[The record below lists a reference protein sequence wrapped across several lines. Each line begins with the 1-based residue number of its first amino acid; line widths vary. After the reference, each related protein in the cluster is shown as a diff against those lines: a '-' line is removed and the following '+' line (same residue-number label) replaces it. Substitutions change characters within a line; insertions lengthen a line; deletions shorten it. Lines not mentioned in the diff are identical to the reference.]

1 MPRPATL
8 LDALALVQKS
18 GLLEHGAMRDFMAR
32 TKGSFTARTRPD
44 TFFAKLVDENVLT
57 LFQARQLSEGRWR
70 GLMLGPYR
78 LQERIG
84 RGGMG
89 QVFRAEDSRDRRPVA
104 IKVLNTDLA
113 DDPLAKARLAR
124 EARVTAGLDHPHIVK
139 MLGLAAEHSPPYLV
153 MEYVDGLSLQALVAL
168 TGTLRVEATALCGR
182 QIASGLAHAAAAG
195 FVHRDI
201 KPANLLLDRFGH
213 VKILDL
219 GIVLLREETASLTLA
234 QDGQAPLLGTVDYL
248 APEQALDSHAV
259 DGRADIYSLGGTLYF
274 LLAGHPPFDD
284 SGSQD
289 RLRRKFTSDPTPI
302 HQLRPDVPVE
312 LSAVIA
318 KMLAQHPD
326 DRYPSALDAADAL
339 APWAVPVAGFPEDL
353 FAQIPASDG
362 GGELPTRALNAL
374 PLGAAHR
381 SRMQP
386 HGSSVHPSLS
396 VTLADVTAPTDLDLP
411 TIAALR
417 KPRFAPRRSRYGIV
431 AVICLAVLILGFAF
445 AWAAGM
451 FGRPIVADAAINRGV
466 EAAESENLG
475 DARPVLH

>member
-32 TKGSFTARTRPD
+32 RKGSFTARTRPD

-57 LFQARQLSEGRWR
+57 LFQARQLSEGRWG

-445 AWAAGM
+445 AWAAGV